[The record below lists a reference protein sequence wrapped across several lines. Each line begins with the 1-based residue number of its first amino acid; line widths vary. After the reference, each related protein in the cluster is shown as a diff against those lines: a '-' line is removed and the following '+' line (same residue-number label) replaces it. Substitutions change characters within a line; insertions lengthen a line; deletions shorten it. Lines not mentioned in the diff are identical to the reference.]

1 MYSARR
7 KVLDLDSLLR
17 NPAED
22 EFKHDIE
29 GCFEIE
35 QSLIE
40 RFRTFFRLSKN
51 NVPYFISNSG
61 ILVPCTPVILGDR
74 LGNNLGVLVAA
85 PSIRYELVE
94 KARARAENQLK
105 ELISFLKERKAIS
118 FDLKGAREIYTTI
131 LKLIFSYINHPRA
144 LLYYFEE
151 VREDA
156 WKKRHYFYESSEKD
170 AKQLLLFLENY

>member
-1 MYSARR
+1 M
-7 KVLDLDSLLR
+7 LR
-17 NPAED
+17 NPAEN

-51 NVPYFISNSG
+51 NVPYFISNNG
-61 ILVPCTPVILGDR
+61 TLVPCTPVILGDR

-85 PSIRYELVE
+85 QSIQYELVE
-94 KARARAENQLK
+94 KARVRTENQLK
-105 ELISFLKERKAIS
+105 ELISFLEEGKAIS
-118 FDLKGAREIYTTI
+118 FDLKKAKEIYTTI
-131 LKLIFSYINHPRA
+131 LELIFSHINHPST
-144 LLYYFEE
+144 LLHYFKK

-156 WKKRHYFYESSEKD
+156 WKKRNYFYESSEKD
-170 AKQLLLFLENY
+170 AKQLLLFLENYQLLLAPR